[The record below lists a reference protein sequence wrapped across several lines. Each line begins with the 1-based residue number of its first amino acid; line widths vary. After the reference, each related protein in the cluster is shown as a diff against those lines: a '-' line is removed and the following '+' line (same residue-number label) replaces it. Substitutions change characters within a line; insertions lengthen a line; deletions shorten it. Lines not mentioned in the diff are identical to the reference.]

1 MCNILHIIKYFIFLY
16 KIYMKMVPS
25 SYFKCLY
32 AVLLIL
38 NCFANYSNCITSA
51 SSSFSSSIDKDGT
64 KHAISSSNIF
74 PIFFSAHNLISR
86 LIIILEN
93 IMNILYRS
101 VSNNNTFIFSYKR
114 YIVDANLNMC
124 YINVMQF
131 IFYVYIVI
139 HSTKIILIERKE
151 RN

>member
-1 MCNILHIIKYFIFLY
+1 MNLPRLFPICFFCTHKSSYFLLAIYFIMCNILHIIKYFIFLY

-101 VSNNNTFIFSYKR
+101 VSNNNTFIFQ
-114 YIVDANLNMC
+114 L
-124 YINVMQF
+124 
-131 IFYVYIVI
+131 
-139 HSTKIILIERKE
+139 
-151 RN
+151 